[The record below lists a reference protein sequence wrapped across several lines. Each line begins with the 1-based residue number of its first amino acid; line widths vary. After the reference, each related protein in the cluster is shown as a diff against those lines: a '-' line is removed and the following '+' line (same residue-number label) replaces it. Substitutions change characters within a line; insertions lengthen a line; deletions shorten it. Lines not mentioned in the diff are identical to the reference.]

1 MGDLETA
8 LEYLGKAEA
17 GVIELETLL
26 TSFPAMAPESGGD
39 GEWKKAEA
47 LEAWLRRHGIVDI
60 ERHDAPDARV
70 SSGKRPNIVAT
81 IKGRHPGKR
90 LWVMAHTDVVP
101 EGDRS
106 LWNTDPFKVLVKD
119 GRIYGRGVEDNQQGL
134 VSSVFAALSL
144 VSNGIVPMHDVK
156 LLFVADEEF
165 GSVYGIQWLLA
176 NRTLFAPDDLI
187 VVPDSGAHDGSEIE
201 VAEKNICWLKVITKG
216 KQCHASRP
224 DDGANAFLANCDLA
238 LRLNAMEREVFTET
252 DGIFVPDRTT
262 ITPTKKDA
270 NVPNINTVPADDAFY
285 IDMRILPRYSID
297 AVLAEADKRARDV
310 ESRYGVK
317 ISFEVVQRNDSPP
330 TAVDAPVVLLLKDA
344 IKATYGVEGRAVG
357 VGGGTVGAYLRK
369 AGLPCV
375 VWSRQDETMHAP
387 NEYARI
393 ENLLGDAK
401 VFARLMLASRAL

>member
-1 MGDLETA
+1 MGDLEKA
-8 LEYLGKAEA
+8 LEYLGTAEA

-26 TSFPAMAPESGGD
+26 TSLPAMAPESGGD

-60 ERHDAPDARV
+60 ERHDAPDERV
-70 SSGKRPNIVAT
+70 SAGKRPNIVAT
-81 IKGRHPGKR
+81 IKGRRPGKR

-106 LWNTDPFKVLVKD
+106 LWNTDPFQVLVKD
-119 GRIYGRGVEDNQQGL
+119 GKIYGRGVEDNQQGL
-134 VSSVFAALSL
+134 VSSVFAALAL
-144 VSNGIVPMHDVK
+144 VSQGIVPAHDVK

-201 VAEKNICWLKVITKG
+201 VAEKNICWLKVVTKG

-238 LRLNAMEREVFTET
+238 LRLNAMEREVFTEV

-285 IDMRILPRYSID
+285 IDMRILPRYAID
-297 AVLAEADKRARDV
+297 DVLAEAGKRARDV

-317 ISFEVVQRNDSPP
+317 VSFEVVQRNDSPP

-387 NEYARI
+387 NEYARL
-393 ENLLGDAK
+393 ENLLGDAR
-401 VFARLMLASRAL
+401 VFARLMLADR

>member
-1 MGDLETA
+1 MSELE
-8 LEYLGKAEA
+8 KAIAFIGGSEA
-17 GVIELETLL
+17 GVIELEKIL
-26 TSFPAMAPESGGD
+26 TAIPALAPESGGD

-47 LEAWLRRHGIVDI
+47 LEAWLRKHGIVAI
-60 ERHDAPDARV
+60 ERHDAPDDRV
-70 SSGKRPNIVAT
+70 SARMRPNIVAT
-81 IKGRHPGKR
+81 IKGRKPGKR

-106 LWNTDPFKVLVKD
+106 LWETEPFEAVVKD
-119 GRIYGRGVEDNQQGL
+119 GKIFGSGVEDNQQGL

-144 VSNGIVPMHDVK
+144 VKNGIVPDHDVK

-187 VVPDSGAHDGSEIE
+187 VVPDSGSHDGSEIE
-201 VAEKNICWLKVITKG
+201 VAEKNICWLKLIAKG

-238 LRLNAMEREVFTET
+238 LRINALEREVFTAR

-262 ITPTKKDA
+262 LTPTKKDA

-285 IDMRILPRYSID
+285 VDMRILPRYSVD
-297 AVLAEADKRARDV
+297 SVLV
-310 ESRYGVK
+310 EVGKAMREVELKYGVK
-317 ISFEVVQRNDSPP
+317 MSYEEVQRNDSPP
-330 TAVDAPVVLLLKDA
+330 TAVDAPVVLLLKKA
-344 IKATYGVEGRAVG
+344 IEATYGIAGRAIG

-369 AGLPCV
+369 AGFPCV

-393 ENLLGDAK
+393 GNLIGDAK
-401 VFARLMLASRAL
+401 VFARLMLAER

>member
-1 MGDLETA
+1 MGDMEKA
-8 LEYLGKAEA
+8 LAYLDTAEA

-26 TSFPAMAPESGGD
+26 TSLPAMAPESGGD

-47 LEAWLRRHGIVDI
+47 LEAWLRRHGIADI
-60 ERHDAPDARV
+60 ERHDAPDERV

-81 IKGRHPGKR
+81 IKGRRPGKR

-106 LWNTDPFKVLVKD
+106 LWNTDPFQVLVKD
-119 GRIYGRGVEDNQQGL
+119 GKIYGRGVEDNQQGL
-134 VSSVFAALSL
+134 VSSVFAALAL
-144 VSNGIVPMHDVK
+144 VSQGIVPAHDVK

-238 LRLNAMEREVFTET
+238 LRLNAMEREVFA
-252 DGIFVPDRTT
+252 DSDVIFVPDRTT

-285 IDMRILPRYSID
+285 IDMRILPRYAID
-297 AVLAEADKRARDV
+297 DVLAEAGRRARDV

-317 ISFEVVQRNDSPP
+317 VSFEVVQRNDSPP

-387 NEYARI
+387 NEYARL
-393 ENLLGDAK
+393 ENLLGDAR
-401 VFARLMLASRAL
+401 VFARLMLAER

>member
-1 MGDLETA
+1 MGDIERA
-8 LEYLGKAEA
+8 LEFIDKAEA

-39 GEWKKAEA
+39 GEWQKTQA
-47 LEAWLRRHGIVDI
+47 LEGWLRNHGITDI
-60 ERHDAPDARV
+60 EHHDAPDGRV
-70 SSGKRPNIVAT
+70 SAGKRPNIVAT
-81 IKGRHPGKR
+81 IKGRRPGKR

-106 LWNTDPFKVLVKD
+106 LWNTDPFQVLVKD
-119 GRIYGRGVEDNQQGL
+119 GKIYGRGVEDNQQGL
-134 VSSVFAALSL
+134 VSSVFAALAM
-144 VSNGIVPMHDVK
+144 VGNGIVPAHDVK

-165 GSVYGIQWLLA
+165 GSVYGIQWLLE
-176 NRTLFAPDDLI
+176 NRTLFAADDLI

-201 VAEKNICWLKVITKG
+201 VAEKNICWLKVVTKG

-238 LRLNAMEREVFTET
+238 LRLNAMEREVFAAT
-252 DGIFVPDRTT
+252 DVIFVPDRTT

-297 AVLAEADKRARDV
+297 EVLAEAGKRARDV

-317 ISFEVVQRNDSPP
+317 VAFEVIQRNDSPP
-330 TAVDAPVVLLLKDA
+330 TAVDAPVVLLLRDA
-344 IKATYGVEGRAVG
+344 IKATYGIEGRAVG

-387 NEYARI
+387 NEYAKI

-401 VFARLMLASRAL
+401 VFARLMLAER

>member
-1 MGDLETA
+1 MGDLEKA
-8 LEYLGKAEA
+8 LEYLGTAEA

-47 LEAWLRRHGIVDI
+47 LEAWLRRHGIVEI
-60 ERHDAPDARV
+60 ERHDAPDERV

-81 IKGRHPGKR
+81 IKGRRPGKR

-106 LWNTDPFKVLVKD
+106 LWNTDPFQVLVKD
-119 GRIYGRGVEDNQQGL
+119 GKIYGRGVEDNQQGL
-134 VSSVFAALSL
+134 VSSVFASLAL
-144 VSNGIVPMHDVK
+144 VSQGIVPAHDVK

-176 NRTLFAPDDLI
+176 NRTLFASDDLI

-238 LRLNAMEREVFTET
+238 LRLNAMEREVFSQT

-285 IDMRILPRYSID
+285 IDMRILPRYAID
-297 AVLAEADKRARDV
+297 DVLAEAGRRARDV

-317 ISFEVVQRNDSPP
+317 VSFEVVQRNDSPP

-387 NEYARI
+387 NEYAKL

-401 VFARLMLASRAL
+401 VFARLMLAER